1 MYGSEAGVAVVGVGC
16 SPFGDRIDSS
26 LTDLFVEAYLEA
38 INNVDKGIDPSE
50 IREAFIASYAF
61 SGEQIGNVSSLMID
75 HAGIPL
81 IPAGRIENAC
91 GSGGYAFRYAVLSI
105 LSGLNDVVLVGG
117 VEKMR
122 DISGE
127 RARLWLGGG
136 GDTQWERWH
145 GLTFPGVFALQATRH
160 MHEYGTTR
168 EQLAMV
174 SVKNHANAAKN
185 PKAHFQRETTVE
197 KVLES
202 PMVSYPLTLFDCCP
216 TSDGAAVALICRA
229 DIAKKY
235 TDTPIYIRGFGAAAD
250 RLAICDRSD
259 INRFP
264 AAIEASRQ
272 AYKMAGLEPK
282 DIDLV
287 ELHDCFTIAEI
298 VLSEDLGFCN
308 KGEGGKFVE
317 EGQSQIGGTVAINTS
332 GGLKAKGHPLG
343 ATGVGQIY
351 EITKQ
356 LRNETE
362 KRNRQV
368 PGADIGMAHI
378 QGGFGVTASVHILQ
392 R

>member
-1 MYGSEAGVAVVGVGC
+1 MLKNKDAVAVIGVGC
-16 SPFGDRIDSS
+16 SRYGDRIDAS

-38 INNVDKGIDPSE
+38 INDIEKGIDPSE
-50 IREAFIASYAF
+50 IEEAFIGSYSF
-61 SGEQIGNVSSLMID
+61 GGDQIGNVSSLMID
-75 HAGIPL
+75 YAGIPM

-91 GSGGYAFRYAVLSI
+91 GSGGYAFRYAILSI
-105 LSGLNDVVLVGG
+105 LSGVNDIALVGG

-122 DISGE
+122 DIPGT

-174 SVKNHANAAKN
+174 AVKNHANAAKN

-197 KVLES
+197 NILES
-202 PMVSYPLTLFDCCP
+202 PMLSYPLTLFDCCP
-216 TSDGAAVALICRA
+216 TTDGAAVAIVCRA

-235 TDTPIYIRGFGAAAD
+235 SDTPIYVSGFGATVD
-250 RLAICDRSD
+250 RLAICDRLD
-259 INRFP
+259 ITKFP
-264 AAIEASRQ
+264 AAIQASRE
-272 AYKMAGLEPK
+272 AYKMAGVEPK

-298 VLSEDLGFCN
+298 VLTEDLGFCK

-317 EGQSQIGGTVAINTS
+317 EGQSQIGGEVAINSS

-351 EITKQ
+351 DITKQ
-356 LRNETE
+356 LRNEAE
-362 KRNRQV
+362 KRSRQV
-368 PGADIGMAHI
+368 PDAEIGMAQI
-378 QGGFGVTASVHILQ
+378 QGGFGVSAAAHIL
-392 R
+392 RR